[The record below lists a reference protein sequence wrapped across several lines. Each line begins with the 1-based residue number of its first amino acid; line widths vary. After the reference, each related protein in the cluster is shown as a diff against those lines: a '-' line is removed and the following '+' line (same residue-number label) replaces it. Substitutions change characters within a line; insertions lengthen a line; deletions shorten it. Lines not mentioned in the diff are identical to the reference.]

1 MMTYCITFCNVST
14 SKIVLISRKRCRF
27 AVENSKMIVFSSI
40 FSLISHHTL

>member
-27 AVENSKMIVFSSI
+27 VIENSNMAVFHAI
-40 FSLISHHTL
+40 NAFFSHHPH